1 MNATINGIIDVLFKD
16 TVDNAETRALHEEL
30 LNNCL
35 EHYQDLLDRGLSETE
50 AIDAVVE
57 SLKGMKEVIDE
68 YPKKSKPAGEET
80 IEVMNDAETVQQ
92 PEQPEQ
98 PEKPD
103 EKDRAFS
110 ADGITAIHTELKSSD
125 LEITRSSDSL
135 IHVRCDV
142 PEQIICETNG
152 GKLTVR
158 YSDVKGHQ
166 FSDEMKPDDLSLKGI
181 FSFVG
186 KVLNKVAVEFTNG
199 SKVFID
205 IPDERM
211 DEMTLNSMSGN
222 ITMNDC
228 AVNRV
233 SIHSTSGDIR
243 VSAGLSGKMKRF
255 TASSASGDISYTGNA
270 DQAEANS
277 ISGDVTLEGDFLSV
291 QMKSTSGDNELNGC
305 AQRITMSSISGDDE
319 IRIRNADAEWI
330 DASSTSGDIDIELP
344 DGISGVQA
352 VMKSVSGDTYCRY
365 ADAGNG
371 AGLKIKTR
379 TVSGDIR
386 IE

>member
-80 IEVMNDAETVQQ
+80 IEVMNDTETVQ
-92 PEQPEQ
+92 QPEQ

-181 FSFVG
+181 FSFVR

-199 SKVFID
+199 SKVFIE

-243 VSAGLSGKMKRF
+243 VRGETF
-255 TASSASGDISYTGNA
+255 D
-270 DQAEANS
+270 
-277 ISGDVTLEGDFLSV
+277 TLKIGT
-291 QMKSTSGDNELNGC
+291 TSG
-305 AQRITMSSISGDDE
+305 SV
-319 IRIRNADAEWI
+319 DAE
-330 DASSTSGDIDIELP
+330 
-344 DGISGVQA
+344 
-352 VMKSVSGDTYCRY
+352 
-365 ADAGNG
+365 
-371 AGLKIKTR
+371 
-379 TVSGDIR
+379 
-386 IE
+386 